1 MSSASFPER
10 ADAHSP
16 YVILAALSS
25 DESGE
30 FALLEAA
37 RTAATRPNSELHIV
51 HVVREDGA
59 AESGGDL
66 ESLERR
72 LARAPVA
79 LERQVTR
86 LQEILPARVTAHVRA
101 GQPARSILQTAVDV
115 DADLIVIGTHQRN
128 RIEAIINGSVVERVL
143 RDAHCP
149 VLVAVPKNYDGA
161 SKSES
166 IEPPCPDCVVA
177 RQQSHNQTFWCERHS
192 RAYNQPHVYEPTDRG
207 RAVAFMPG
215 H

>member
-1 MSSASFPER
+1 MSSASFPEG
-10 ADAHSP
+10 ANAHSP

-37 RTAATRPNSELHIV
+37 RTAAARPDSELHIV
-51 HVVREDGA
+51 HVVREDDAADSGA
-59 AESGGDL
+59 DL
-66 ESLERR
+66 RSLERR
-72 LARAPVA
+72 LASAPATLEQQVA
-79 LERQVTR
+79 R

-115 DADLIVIGTHQRN
+115 NADLIVIGTHHRN

-143 RDAHCP
+143 HDAHCP
-149 VLVAVPKNYDGA
+149 VLVAVPKNYDGEM
-161 SKSES
+161 KSQS
-166 IEPPCPDCVVA
+166 IEPPCPDCIVA

-192 RAYNQPHVYEPTDRG
+192 RAYNQPHVYEPHDRG
-207 RAVAFMPG
+207 RAVAVMPG